1 MEDKIQK
8 IEQSIQN
15 ILNKNARVYFF
26 VQDTK
31 GNAKASIKFIYDMA
45 LVLKNDNYNVTILH
59 EKSDYFGVTN
69 WLGNKYDGI
78 PHQTVE
84 GQNLQ
89 IAPEDI
95 MIIPEIFGY
104 VMSQLTNLPCTKIVL
119 SQSYDYIFETLQ
131 PGQTWQQ
138 FGFTKC
144 ITTSEEQKTY
154 ISKIMRMNAID
165 VIEPVIDECFGKSIT
180 PSKPIISVMFREQRD
195 SVNFIKSFYQKYP
208 QFRWITFRDMRGL
221 SQEEFANTL
230 KESMLSVWNDRTS
243 SFGTFPIESMKSGVA
258 VMGVIPKL
266 IPSWLNEDNGIWVQ
280 DEIRLVDF
288 VADFVQNWL
297 EDNVSEKL
305 YENGFKTAEKYSD
318 TNKFNG
324 LILQSFQSY
333 FNTIRQNF
341 ETELNKLQLIE
352 N

>member
-1 MEDKIQK
+1 MEDKIAK
-8 IEQSIQN
+8 IEQSIKN
-15 ILNKNARVYFF
+15 ILNKSARIYFF

-31 GNAKASIKFIYDMA
+31 GNAKASIKYIYDMA
-45 LVLKNDNYNVTILH
+45 LTLKNDNYNVIILH
-59 EKSDYFGVTN
+59 EKPDYFGVTN
-69 WLGNKYDGI
+69 WLGNKYNGI
-78 PHQTVE
+78 EHQSVE

-144 ITTSEEQKTY
+144 ITTSEEQKNY
-154 ISKIMRMNAID
+154 VSKMMRMSAID
-165 VIEPVIDECFGKSIT
+165 IIEPLIDESFSKSKL

>member
-1 MEDKIQK
+1 MEEKIQK
-8 IEQSIQN
+8 IEQSIKN
-15 ILNKNARVYFF
+15 LLNKSARIYFF

-31 GNAKASIKFIYDMA
+31 GNAKASIKYIYDMA
-45 LVLKNDNYNVTILH
+45 LTLKNDNYNVTILH
-59 EKSDYFGVTN
+59 EKPDYFGVKN
-69 WLGNKYDGI
+69 WLGNKYEEI
-78 PHQTVE
+78 THQPVE

-89 IAPEDI
+89 ISPEDI
-95 MIIPEIFGY
+95 IIIPEIFGY
-104 VMSQLTNLPCTKIVL
+104 VMTQLTNLPCTKIVL

-144 ITTSEEQKTY
+144 ITTSDEQKKY
-154 ISKIMRMNAID
+154 ISKLMRMTAID
-165 VIEPVIDECFGKSIT
+165 VIEPSIDESFDKSKL

-195 SVNFIKSFYQKYP
+195 SINFIKSFYQKYP

-221 SQEEFANTL
+221 SQEEFSKTL

-288 VADFVQNWL
+288 VADFIQNWL

-305 YENGFKTAEKYSD
+305 YENGYNTAEKYSD
-318 TNKFNG
+318 TKKFQDIVLNM
-324 LILQSFQSY
+324 FESY
-333 FNTIRQNF
+333 FKTIKENF

>member
-1 MEDKIQK
+1 MEDKIAK
-8 IEQSIQN
+8 IEQSIKN
-15 ILNKNARVYFF
+15 ILNKSARIYFF

-31 GNAKASIKFIYDMA
+31 GNAKASIKYIYDMA
-45 LVLKNDNYNVTILH
+45 LTLKNDNYNVIILH
-59 EKSDYFGVTN
+59 EKPDYFGVTN

-78 PHQTVE
+78 EHQSVE

-89 IAPEDI
+89 ISPEDI

-144 ITTSEEQKTY
+144 ITTSEEQKNY
-154 ISKIMRMNAID
+154 VSKMMRMSAID
-165 VIEPVIDECFGKSIT
+165 IIEPLIDESFSKSKL

-266 IPSWLNEDNGIWVQ
+266 IPGWLNEDNGIWVQ

>member
-1 MEDKIQK
+1 MEDKIAK
-8 IEQSIQN
+8 IEQSIKN
-15 ILNKNARVYFF
+15 ILNKSARIYFF

-31 GNAKASIKFIYDMA
+31 GNAKASIKYIYDMA
-45 LVLKNDNYNVTILH
+45 LTLKNDNYNVIILH
-59 EKSDYFGVTN
+59 EKPDYFGVTN

-78 PHQTVE
+78 QHQSVE

-144 ITTSEEQKTY
+144 ITTSEEQKSY
-154 ISKIMRMNAID
+154 VSKMMRMSAID
-165 VIEPVIDECFGKSIT
+165 IIEPLIDESFSKSKL

-221 SQEEFANTL
+221 SQDEFANTL

>member
-208 QFRWITFRDMRGL
+208 QFRWITFRYMRGL

>member
-1 MEDKIQK
+1 MEDKIAK
-8 IEQSIQN
+8 IEQSIKN
-15 ILNKNARVYFF
+15 ILNKNARIYFF

-31 GNAKASIKFIYDMA
+31 GNPKASIKYIYDMA
-45 LVLKNDNYNVTILH
+45 LVLKNDDYNVTILH
-59 EKSDYFGVTN
+59 EKPDYFGVTG

-78 PHQTVE
+78 QHQSVE

-89 IAPEDI
+89 ISPEDI

-154 ISKIMRMNAID
+154 VSKMMRMSAID
-165 VIEPVIDECFGKSIT
+165 IIEPLIDESFSKSKL
-180 PSKPIISVMFREQRD
+180 PSKPVISVMFREQRD

-288 VADFVQNWL
+288 VRTL
-297 EDNVSEKL
+297 
-305 YENGFKTAEKYSD
+305 FKI
-318 TNKFNG
+318 G
-324 LILQSFQSY
+324 LKITFQKNYTRMDSKRLK
-333 FNTIRQNF
+333 NIQIQIGSTV
-341 ETELNKLQLIE
+341 
-352 N
+352 

>member
-1 MEDKIQK
+1 MEDKIAK
-8 IEQSIQN
+8 IEQSIKN
-15 ILNKNARVYFF
+15 ILNKSARIYFF

-31 GNAKASIKFIYDMA
+31 GNAKASIKYIYDMA
-45 LVLKNDNYNVTILH
+45 LTLKNDNYNVIILH
-59 EKSDYFGVTN
+59 EKPDYFGVTN
-69 WLGNKYDGI
+69 WLGNKYNGI
-78 PHQTVE
+78 EHQSVE

-144 ITTSEEQKTY
+144 ITTSEEQKNY
-154 ISKIMRMNAID
+154 VSKMMRMSAID
-165 VIEPVIDECFGKSIT
+165 IIEPLIDESFSKSKL

-266 IPSWLNEDNGIWVQ
+266 IPGWLNEDNGIWVQ

-305 YENGFKTAEKYSD
+305 YENGFKTAEKYSE

>member
-1 MEDKIQK
+1 MEDKITK
-8 IEQSIQN
+8 IEQSIKN
-15 ILNKNARVYFF
+15 ILNKSARIYFF

-31 GNAKASIKFIYDMA
+31 GNAKASIKYIYDMA
-45 LVLKNDNYNVTILH
+45 LTLKNDNYNVIILH
-59 EKSDYFGVTN
+59 EKPDYFGVTN

-78 PHQTVE
+78 QHQSVE

-89 IAPEDI
+89 ISPEDI

-144 ITTSEEQKTY
+144 ITTSEEQKSY
-154 ISKIMRMNAID
+154 VSKMMRMSAID
-165 VIEPVIDECFGKSIT
+165 IIEPLIDESFSKSKL

-221 SQEEFANTL
+221 SQDEFANTL